1 MSTRTNTRAGLLLAA
16 ILLAGAAG
24 TAMAGANETPGAD
37 HKPHRFSAFSPCQWE
52 FGQRDIN
59 IFQAWV
65 VAHQHYTQGAVYADA
80 TNDASTGGAGID
92 NFFTFCTNK
101 AADVMLV
108 ASHGWNQPSTG
119 IAQFPPTPEGLAARD
134 SIFNYWNGIFA
145 AGSINKHTWL
155 RPNGTV
161 RSYHIRAT
169 QTFYTTYFQTPRA
182 LAWWATCWS
191 SFLGMT
197 GVAEARC
204 FLGYDNVVAST
215 KCYCDETK
223 VLRRMDGQEGQDKRP
238 LQAAAAGIN
247 GFCPPGGA
255 RLHTQ
260 GRLNTTLSPSVT
272 GHAPIGIVCA
282 QTHGFVTFDTS
293 LETRVNPASV
303 VQAFG
308 DGYLTNHTWV
318 GDDRIEFDVIPT
330 DPCPQIFYDVFESR
344 ARSNADRAR
353 LDGNTNPQVNARG
366 PNRDDY
372 VWLTHCVCP
381 VDSVPWIP
389 YGPGEAIGPVVPGEP
404 ARIGIGIA
412 GEAVGGGTVHA
423 TLTDALGWTP
433 AQTQDVIL
441 TGPDDFQLVL
451 WELPVPEG
459 VEYGTVDDVVITCV
473 ADDFFNQIFVT
484 VTVDGA
490 VGFQLQ
496 DPAYGLPGELQT
508 AGLVL
513 ENNTDAPVA
522 LSGLTVTTSAP
533 DWTVLALD
541 TDTWTL
547 PEHSSTETGFVFQVP
562 FTAPPGATA
571 PVEIQGLIDG
581 APFTRVLGDLL
592 AGVPLLVRAEEPQ
605 DFVVGNPNASIP
617 IQIESLALTDLPL
630 NWSCTDSNG
639 FPCFAECPP
648 VISPGDVLPGQIF
661 VGLPPDPSLVG
672 QEGLINVTAESD
684 AGFSFE
690 TALNY
695 VVGPSLKVVTLFT
708 DPQLSDPLY
717 IGSAAPQSFDLP
729 FLLGNPLPLEQQGF
743 AYLSLPGLTID
754 PPGGLPFIIPP
765 TEPGLELQFQA
776 LVSPGTPTGLYEGEL
791 QIVTTEGGGDRG
803 LGDQLIPVEVEV
815 FNPVVVD
822 VNERGISGEAG
833 DILVLGGTL
842 HNLRQD
848 APMSGNY
855 SWTDAKGWLLSDVI
869 EAYTLGPGERD
880 SVSVEIELP
889 TGVVAYADSD
899 SVALNVDMLLDTGE
913 GAIGNAGLW
922 VYVLDTGGTGVDD
935 GAPAFDDLAGIYPN
949 PFNPTAMLRF
959 TLARDQDITLSVHDI
974 TGRRLNVLASG
985 RWEAGTHEL
994 RWDGRDEAARALPS
1008 GVYLVRLRTD
1018 EGVQSEKAILL
1029 R

>member
-52 FGQRDIN
+52 FGQQDIN

-412 GEAVGGGTVHA
+412 GEAVEA
-423 TLTDALGWTP
+423 
-433 AQTQDVIL
+433 
-441 TGPDDFQLVL
+441 
-451 WELPVPEG
+451 
-459 VEYGTVDDVVITCV
+459 
-473 ADDFFNQIFVT
+473 
-484 VTVDGA
+484 
-490 VGFQLQ
+490 
-496 DPAYGLPGELQT
+496 
-508 AGLVL
+508 
-513 ENNTDAPVA
+513 
-522 LSGLTVTTSAP
+522 
-533 DWTVLALD
+533 
-541 TDTWTL
+541 
-547 PEHSSTETGFVFQVP
+547 
-562 FTAPPGATA
+562 
-571 PVEIQGLIDG
+571 
-581 APFTRVLGDLL
+581 
-592 AGVPLLVRAEEPQ
+592 
-605 DFVVGNPNASIP
+605 
-617 IQIESLALTDLPL
+617 
-630 NWSCTDSNG
+630 
-639 FPCFAECPP
+639 
-648 VISPGDVLPGQIF
+648 
-661 VGLPPDPSLVG
+661 
-672 QEGLINVTAESD
+672 
-684 AGFSFE
+684 
-690 TALNY
+690 
-695 VVGPSLKVVTLFT
+695 GPSR
-708 DPQLSDPLY
+708 PRS
-717 IGSAAPQSFDLP
+717 
-729 FLLGNPLPLEQQGF
+729 
-743 AYLSLPGLTID
+743 
-754 PPGGLPFIIPP
+754 P
-765 TEPGLELQFQA
+765 TPWA
-776 LVSPGTPTGLYEGEL
+776 
-791 QIVTTEGGGDRG
+791 
-803 LGDQLIPVEVEV
+803 
-815 FNPVVVD
+815 
-822 VNERGISGEAG
+822 
-833 DILVLGGTL
+833 
-842 HNLRQD
+842 
-848 APMSGNY
+848 
-855 SWTDAKGWLLSDVI
+855 
-869 EAYTLGPGERD
+869 
-880 SVSVEIELP
+880 
-889 TGVVAYADSD
+889 
-899 SVALNVDMLLDTGE
+899 
-913 GAIGNAGLW
+913 
-922 VYVLDTGGTGVDD
+922 
-935 GAPAFDDLAGIYPN
+935 
-949 PFNPTAMLRF
+949 
-959 TLARDQDITLSVHDI
+959 
-974 TGRRLNVLASG
+974 GRR
-985 RWEAGTHEL
+985 R
-994 RWDGRDEAARALPS
+994 RR
-1008 GVYLVRLRTD
+1008 RT
-1018 EGVQSEKAILL
+1018 
-1029 R
+1029 